1 MANTFDLISSI
12 VLTSDTAFGS
22 VSFTSIPAT
31 YTDFRVM
38 VSARSNRN
46 AADGLERVY
55 LYFNGSSS
63 NILMINWTGNSG
75 TSDYSYYDTAGG
87 VGGTVGLCSNQNAP
101 ANQYGFSDLYINEY
115 TSTTKKIGI
124 ACSVIPIGAGG
135 TLNYNFTQSYS
146 HGTTSPI
153 SSITTSGLG
162 SNWLSGSTFYLY
174 GIKKL

>member
-1 MANTFDLISSI
+1 MANTFSLISSI
-12 VLTSDTAFGS
+12 TLTSSTAFGS
-22 VSFTSIPAT
+22 VSFTSIPNT
-31 YTDFRVM
+31 YTDLRVM
-38 VSARSNRN
+38 VSARSDRT

-55 LYFNGSSS
+55 LYLNGSTSGI
-63 NILMINWTGNSG
+63 NMINWSGSSG
-75 TSDYSYYDTAGG
+75 TANFDNYTTANG

-135 TLNYNFTQSYS
+135 TLNYNFTQSYA
-146 HGTTSPI
+146 HGTTSAI